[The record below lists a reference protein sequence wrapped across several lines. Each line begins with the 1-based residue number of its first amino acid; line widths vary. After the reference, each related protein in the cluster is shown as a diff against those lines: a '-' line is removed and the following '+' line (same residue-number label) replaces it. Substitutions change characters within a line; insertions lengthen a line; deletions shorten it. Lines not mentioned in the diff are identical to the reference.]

1 MVVSTINKDLQNVS
15 VIRSVGTVAKA
26 VAISSAELAIAS
38 IHYSKSVGLVGEIIY
53 HNLKGIRDEAIADNA
68 IVASE
73 PANGASVW

>member
-26 VAISSAELAIAS
+26 VAISASELAVAS

-53 HNLKGIRDEAIADNA
+53 HNLKSVRDEAVADNA
-68 IVASE
+68 LVSSE
-73 PANGASVW
+73 PVEAHNA

>member
-26 VAISSAELAIAS
+26 VAISASELAVAS

-53 HNLKGIRDEAIADNA
+53 HKLKSVRDEAIADNA

-73 PANGASVW
+73 PVEANNA

>member
-26 VAISSAELAIAS
+26 VAISTSELAIAS

-53 HNLKGIRDEAIADNA
+53 HNLKSIRDEAIADNA
-68 IVASE
+68 LEASE
-73 PANGASVW
+73 PTNGATNA

>member
-26 VAISSAELAIAS
+26 VAISASELAVAS

-53 HNLKGIRDEAIADNA
+53 HNLKSVRDEAIADNA
-68 IVASE
+68 LVSSE
-73 PANGASVW
+73 PVEANNA

>member
-26 VAISSAELAIAS
+26 VTISASELAVAS

-53 HNLKGIRDEAIADNA
+53 HNLKSVRDEAVADNA
-68 IVASE
+68 LEASE
-73 PANGASVW
+73 PVGGNNAQ

>member
-1 MVVSTINKDLQNVS
+1 MVVSTINKDLQSVS

-53 HNLKGIRDEAIADNA
+53 HNLKSVRDEAIADNA
-68 IVASE
+68 LESSE
-73 PANGASVW
+73 PAGGTND